1 MTAPA
6 TPPISSSIMRALYG
20 GKKAAEQGCSNAQY
34 CLGRMYRYGHGVKQD
49 AMEAF
54 KWFKLAAEQGD
65 TTAQSYLA
73 MLH

>member
-1 MTAPA
+1 MYDCGLGVKRDYNESA
-6 TPPISSSIMRALYG
+6 IWWKM
-20 GKKAAEQGCSNAQY
+20 AAEQGDSNAQY
-34 CLGRMYRYGHGVKQD
+34 CLGRMYRYGHGVEQD
-49 AMEAF
+49 AKEAF